1 MSNSVRPFHNRSLRT
16 RASTLIEALLMRRGN
31 YNRSLNP
38 KYSFRQD
45 KRDRPHTPTPNGIRR
60 YLQDPGI
67 KAVRAPFCAASN
79 AAHCVL

>member
-16 RASTLIEALLMRRGN
+16 RASTLIEALLMRWGN

-45 KRDRPHTPTPNGIRR
+45 KRDRPHTPTPNGVHQ
-60 YLQDPGI
+60 YLQGPGI